1 MSSLIVSTLSAL
13 GQISVETQ
21 FSNEVMALSQDN
33 GPWRPPQW
41 TGNGASTPL
50 PTLVI
55 TASVFNSQAW
65 LQQTLGAV
73 NVPALQGSSGTQSQ
87 ATGQQQVIYIFDG
100 MLRAE
105 HEQRAVPTLNPVQTG
120 TAITDHIYLT
130 PATLTV
136 EIAMSDMM
144 QSYVVGQFGDL
155 PSRSVSAYQ
164 TLLSLQAAKQTVAV
178 STRLNTY
185 PVMAITMVSPVE
197 EANTRYA
204 LRCRVTFTQI
214 IMAAVQQPTTNGT
227 AAANGTS
234 ALPNTTDSSVGQA
247 GTSQPSS
254 VLLQNNNV
262 HNFGWDTSAIPDV
275 SNAGN
280 WTSTGSGAFSSNYG
294 NLPGISRVLG
304 GL

>member
-1 MSSLIVSTLSAL
+1 MFPINPIGTVTTSTEVAAFSNKAATLS
-13 GQISVETQ
+13 QNNS
-21 FSNEVMALSQDN
+21 
-33 GPWRPPQW
+33 PWRPPQW
-41 TGNGASTPL
+41 MGNGTAAPL
-50 PTLVI
+50 PTLAI
-55 TASVFNSQAW
+55 TAADPTTQ
-65 LQQTLGAV
+65 QQT
-73 NVPALQGSSGTQSQ
+73 
-87 ATGQQQVIYIFDG
+87 IYIFDG

-234 ALPNTTDSSVGQA
+234 ALPNTTNSSVGQ
-247 GTSQPSS
+247 TSISQPNS
-254 VLLQNNNV
+254 VLLQNNDVLNSGLDL
-262 HNFGWDTSAIPDV
+262 NAIPNV

-280 WTSTGSGAFSSNYG
+280 WTSTGNGIFSNNYM
-294 NLPGISRVLG
+294 NLPGVSGFLG